1 MAGAREEYMNAG
13 MDDYI
18 SKPIRAADL
27 IARLQKLTAKL
38 DMR

>member
-1 MAGAREEYMNAG
+1 

-27 IARLQKLTAKL
+27 LKLLAQHL
-38 DMR
+38 PQPAVEASCAVQEEE